1 MTSLNN
7 AEEFYSKMIMEF
19 YRVLKPNGTIWI
31 FGTLHNI
38 YTVGYLLK
46 KFDFKILNN
55 ITWQK
60 SNPAPNLSRKM
71 FTHSTETILWA
82 KKNNKQR
89 YFFNYDLMRTENNHK
104 QMKDVWTTSV
114 INKSERRFGK
124 HPTQKPLALLLR
136 IIKASVDKDMVILD
150 PFIGSGTTAVA
161 ADILNRKIIG
171 IDNFKEY
178 LDIAK
183 KRVNDYKNERIGK
196 IK

>member
-1 MTSLNN
+1 
-7 AEEFYSKMIMEF
+7 ME
-19 YRVLKPNGTIWI
+19 
-31 FGTLHNI
+31 
-38 YTVGYLLK
+38 
-46 KFDFKILNN
+46 
-55 ITWQK
+55 
-60 SNPAPNLSRKM
+60 
-71 FTHSTETILWA
+71 
-82 KKNNKQR
+82 NKQR